1 MYIYMRNSCK
11 KIPFKINVERFW
23 HEFHTCR
30 FCLCSRLNSIHATFE
45 CTFISLLQEDENVC
59 RTTMKR
65 RRGKSCFIHFPF
77 FSRTNMYVVGDE
89 NHTGHN
95 KFLGDYIVSTSV
107 MCIISILLT
116 LFYRS
121 DSGRRRSSAS
131 HDIIKRKGSLAS
143 ISQSTDEDR
152 VRTPTESRRGSD
164 IRTKFIAVREQYHPA
179 KAKLKTFTHFI
190 ENNRQ
195 HIFFLVIF
203 FGVTFALFAERFYRK
218 SNDHGL
224 KKNDPTYT
232 H

>member
-1 MYIYMRNSCK
+1 MFYTLSVFQPYELVCIYI
-11 KIPFKINVERFW
+11 
-23 HEFHTCR
+23 
-30 FCLCSRLNSIHATFE
+30 
-45 CTFISLLQEDENVC
+45 
-59 RTTMKR
+59 
-65 RRGKSCFIHFPF
+65 
-77 FSRTNMYVVGDE
+77 YVVGNE

-95 KFLGDYIVSTSV
+95 KFLGNYIVSTL
-107 MCIISILLT
+107 ISLVYYLH

-143 ISQSTDEDR
+143 ISQSTDEDG

-218 SNDHGL
+218 STDHSL
-224 KKNDPTYT
+224 KLTTPHTRTKICVYKIKSMIFEVDYHFVNI
-232 H
+232 